1 MIDPQWL
8 AVARSYLGL
17 REYPGSSNNPTIM
30 QWLKNLGW
38 AWLGGDAVPWCGT
51 FAAHCLSRAH
61 VLPPKAGY
69 RALSWATWGAP
80 CSAQVGAIGVKTR
93 KGGGHVFFI
102 VGQSADGS
110 RLMALGGNQGDKVSI
125 APILKSEVTA
135 IRWPGGQPQLCI
147 PLPVMSAGSTVSEA

>member
-1 MIDPQWL
+1 M
-8 AVARSYLGL
+8 
-17 REYPGSSNNPTIM
+17 
-30 QWLKNLGW
+30 
-38 AWLGGDAVPWCGT
+38 
-51 FAAHCLSRAH
+51 
-61 VLPPKAGY
+61 
-69 RALSWATWGAP
+69 
-80 CSAQVGAIGVKTR
+80 KTR